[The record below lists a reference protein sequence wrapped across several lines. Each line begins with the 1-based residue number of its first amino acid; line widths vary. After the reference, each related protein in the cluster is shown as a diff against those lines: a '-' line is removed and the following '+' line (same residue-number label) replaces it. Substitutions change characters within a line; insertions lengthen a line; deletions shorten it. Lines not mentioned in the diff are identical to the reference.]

1 MSNTSIDNAGA
12 SNQDD
17 DAIPFAS
24 EGEQHGYW
32 AMAMI
37 ANTMGVMALLYL
49 AWVTFIEKNE
59 GMRSMGAQTC
69 YLLLLGDAVFV
80 GSYFPYH
87 IGNLMRGTLDEG
99 TGCTMMTY
107 TGLFAIFAEFGGV
120 LLIPIV
126 TKEVVEEAIQM
137 KQMDMA
143 AFWRRPWV
151 QCYIAAWLLG
161 GVGWGILVTFAGNP
175 GSFRGLY
182 CVTQEWKT
190 PASALPMFLPIIF
203 VTSLGS
209 WYYFKIYKL
218 LQTNSLDGEGKMA
231 KSVLVRGMVLVVL
244 FFTFWGP
251 FALSCLLNLIKVYPP
266 VWYDILCGILAKLKV
281 AVDVYTVWS
290 LPAVQKARKDKRVLQ
305 LSTVASDDSDAN
317 EVASA

>member
-1 MSNTSIDNAGA
+1 
-12 SNQDD
+12 
-17 DAIPFAS
+17 
-24 EGEQHGYW
+24 
-32 AMAMI
+32 
-37 ANTMGVMALLYL
+37 
-49 AWVTFIEKNE
+49 
-59 GMRSMGAQTC
+59 
-69 YLLLLGDAVFV
+69 
-80 GSYFPYH
+80 
-87 IGNLMRGTLDEG
+87 
-99 TGCTMMTY
+99 
-107 TGLFAIFAEFGGV
+107 
-120 LLIPIV
+120 
-126 TKEVVEEAIQM
+126 M
-137 KQMDMA
+137 KQLDMA

-161 GVGWGILVTFAGNP
+161 GVAWGILVTFAGNP

-182 CVTQEWKT
+182 CATQEWKT
-190 PASALPMFLPIIF
+190 PASALPMFLPIVF

-281 AVDVYTVWS
+281 TVDVYTVWS
-290 LPAVQKARKDKRVLQ
+290 LPAVQKARKDKRGLQ
-305 LSTVASDDSDAN
+305 VSTVASDDSDAIS
-317 EVASA
+317 ASA